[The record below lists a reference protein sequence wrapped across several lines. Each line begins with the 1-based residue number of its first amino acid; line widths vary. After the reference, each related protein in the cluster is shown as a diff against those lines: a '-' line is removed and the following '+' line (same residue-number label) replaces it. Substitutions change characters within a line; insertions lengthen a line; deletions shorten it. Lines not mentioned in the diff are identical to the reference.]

1 MTSIGFLSI
10 GYLLKSKPPLNRLGC
25 LHLAPGRPDVFCRP
39 IPASQPRTPH
49 AAPHS
54 PRMVR
59 GPSARAAVDDE
70 LTRGVELPRDVSEMK
85 IKGEAMRKLCVESG
99 LTPPPLCAAAVISR
113 SRFRGSRKFF

>member
-25 LHLAPGRPDVFCRP
+25 LPLAPGRPDVFCRP

-59 GPSARAAVDDE
+59 GPSARAAVDVFNMPWWSIQTDSVIGNE
-70 LTRGVELPRDVSEMK
+70 L
-85 IKGEAMRKLCVESG
+85 
-99 LTPPPLCAAAVISR
+99 
-113 SRFRGSRKFF
+113 